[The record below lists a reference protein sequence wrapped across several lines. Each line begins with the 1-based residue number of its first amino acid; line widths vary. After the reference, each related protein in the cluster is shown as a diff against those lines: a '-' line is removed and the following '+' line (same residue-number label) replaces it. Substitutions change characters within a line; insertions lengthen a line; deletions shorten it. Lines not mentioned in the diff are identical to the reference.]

1 VKQYLEIEILTIDD
15 LDGIPVK
22 FEESLDHDKEQSVKA
37 LVYVD
42 VARPGEGVCKEEY
55 VGRMNRGIRDAVQKG
70 MPESYV
76 EKVIRPFVREEKVLD
91 EGEGVVE
98 DPFHPDKM

>member
-1 VKQYLEIEILTIDD
+1 MKF
-15 LDGIPVK
+15 DG
-22 FEESLDHDKEQSVKA
+22 EEKLVIA

-55 VGRMNRGIRDAVQKG
+55 VGRMNRGIRDAVGKG

-76 EKVIRPFVREEKVLD
+76 EKVLRPFVREEEVKG
-91 EGEGVVE
+91 EGELE

>member
-1 VKQYLEIEILTIDD
+1 LEIEILTIDND
-15 LDGIPVK
+15 HGTPVK
-22 FEESLDHDKEQSVKA
+22 FDEEEQGEGKFVKA

-55 VGRMNRGIRDAVQKG
+55 VGRMNRGIRDAVAKG

-76 EKVIRPFVREEKVLD
+76 RGVLRRWVREEEVKGD
-91 EGEGVVE
+91 GEVE